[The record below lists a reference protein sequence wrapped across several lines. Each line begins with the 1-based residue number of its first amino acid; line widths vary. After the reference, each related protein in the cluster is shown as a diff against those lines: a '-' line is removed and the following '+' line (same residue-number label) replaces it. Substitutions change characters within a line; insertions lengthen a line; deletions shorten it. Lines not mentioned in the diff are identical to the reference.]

1 MDFGIEFIRRLRP
14 CKWRYDGPLDDGVE
28 HFGFIAQE
36 VQSIT
41 GHEQYGFVK
50 YDQLNGYG
58 LVMSEFIGPLVKAV
72 QELDEEL
79 TKLKKEIYATP
90 T

>member
-1 MDFGIEFIRRLRP
+1 
-14 CKWRYDGPLDDGVE
+14 
-28 HFGFIAQE
+28 
-36 VQSIT
+36 
-41 GHEQYGFVK
+41 
-50 YDQLNGYG
+50 
-58 LVMSEFIGPLVKAV
+58 MSEFIGPLVKAV